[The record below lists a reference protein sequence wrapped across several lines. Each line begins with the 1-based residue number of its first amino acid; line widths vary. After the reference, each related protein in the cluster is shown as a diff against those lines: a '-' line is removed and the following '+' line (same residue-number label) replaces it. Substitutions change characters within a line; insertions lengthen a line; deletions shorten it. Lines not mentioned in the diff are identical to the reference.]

1 MKPRGILVFLFFLL
15 VNSEA
20 GISGQAGSGPH
31 LGQFVSVDVQRNL
44 DRLIAEEDTD
54 GDKKITVE
62 DTYVKGGGRGDKRFW
77 VLSTSGKRY
86 EVMGTYY
93 LSALLQELKL
103 AEDSGSQHAEIDVL
117 KLFESP
123 VRRVS
128 RSIREIYWDGLTRRI
143 DGQNLGA
150 LLTDEKIT
158 SSGFRYLYIPA
169 GDPEAYEYFSKVAK
183 QHPNLKLRVE
193 RLPKEITP
201 QYVRKELAGKHGL
214 LCLALERTSKDEY
227 VGVPFVVPGGRFNEM
242 YGWDSYFEALGLL
255 EDDRVDLA
263 KAMVDNFVYQI
274 THYGKILNANRTY
287 YLTRSQPPFLTSM
300 ALAVYEHLPK
310 HTASKTWL
318 KNVFRAAIKDY
329 YTVWRSK
336 PRLTETG
343 LSRYYGSGLGPP
355 PEVEEG
361 HFDAIYKPYADK
373 HKLEVRVFEEKYKAG
388 ELKVP
393 ELDEFFVHDR
403 CVRESGYDTTYRW
416 NWDGDRCADF
426 VTVDLNSLLYKIEV
440 DIANTIEKEFGG
452 TLRRADGSVET
463 SSIWDK
469 RAAKRKVLI
478 NKYLWN
484 KERGMFFDYD
494 FKKKKKQRPFVSA
507 ATLYPLWAGLAT
519 PQQAAK
525 VVENALPLLEE
536 AGGIA
541 GSTEESRGPLS
552 ESRPA
557 RQWDYPNGWA
567 PHQMLAWRGLR
578 NYGFNQIAQRLIYRW
593 LYTITRNAADYNG
606 TVPEKLDVVK
616 RSHEVFAEYGNV
628 GTEFAYITKEG
639 FGWMNASYQVGLRL
653 LSADLRMHLER
664 LVPPEWLFGVAERAS
679 HAECESTTDQGERT
693 TWVAGVQRLHSTKF
707 SGNASPN
714 HPKALQT
721 LTSSQGISHPAYPHH
736 RLPGSFFGISGL
748 RNSIDFSSPSLT
760 SK

>member
-1 MKPRGILVFLFFLL
+1 MKARRVFLFFSLLL

-31 LGQFVSVDVQRNL
+31 LGQSISVDVAKNL

-62 DTYVKGGGRGDKRFW
+62 DTYVKEEERGDKRFW
-77 VLSTSGKRY
+77 LLSTTEKCY
-86 EVMGTYY
+86 EVIGTYY
-93 LSALLQELKL
+93 LSNLLQELKL
-103 AEDSGSQHAEIDVL
+103 AQEAGSQHAQIEFQ

-128 RSIREIYWDGLTRRI
+128 RSIRELYWDGLTRRV
-143 DGQNLGA
+143 
-150 LLTDEKIT
+150 DEKNLEQALRDEKVT
-158 SSGFRYLYIPA
+158 GSGLHYLYVPA
-169 GDPEAYEYFSKVAK
+169 GDPEAYEYFSKVAE
-183 QHPNLKLRVE
+183 QQPDRRLRVE
-193 RLPKEITP
+193 RLPRRITP
-201 QYVRKELAGKHGL
+201 QYVRQNLEGRHGL
-214 LCLALERTSKDEY
+214 LCLALERTSKGEHR
-227 VGVPFVVPGGRFNEM
+227 GVPFVVPGGRFNEM

-255 EDDRVDLA
+255 EDGRVDLA

-300 ALAVYEHLPK
+300 ALAVYDRLPK
-310 HTASKTWL
+310 RTETKTWL
-318 KNVFRAAIKDY
+318 KNVLRAAIKDY
-329 YTVWRSK
+329 YTVWMSK

-355 PEVEEG
+355 PEVEED
-361 HFDAIYKPYADK
+361 HFDAIYKPHADQR
-373 HKLEVRVFEEKYKAG
+373 KLDVRAFEKKYNAG
-388 ELKVP
+388 EIRVP

-403 CVRESGYDTTYRW
+403 CVRESGHDTTYRW
-416 NWDGDRCADF
+416 SWDGDRCADF
-426 VTVDLNSLLYKIEV
+426 VTIDLNSLLYKIEV

-463 SSIWDK
+463 SSIWGR

-484 KERGMFFDYD
+484 NERGMFFDYD
-494 FKKKKKQRPFVSA
+494 FRNKKKQHLFVNA
-507 ATLYPLWAGLAT
+507 TTLYPLWAGLAS
-519 PQQAAK
+519 PDQAKK
-525 VVENALPLLEE
+525 VVENALPMLEQ
-536 AGGIA
+536 AGGIV
-541 GSTEESRGPLS
+541 GSTKESRGPLS

-567 PHQMLAWRGLR
+567 PHQMLAWRALL
-578 NYGFNQIAQRLIYRW
+578 NYGFNQTAQRVIYRW

-606 TVPEKLDVVK
+606 TVPEKLDVIT
-616 RSHEVFAEYGNV
+616 RSHKVFAEYGNV
-628 GTEFAYITKEG
+628 GVEFAYITKEG

-664 LVPPEWLFGVAERAS
+664 LVPPEWLLPF
-679 HAECESTTDQGERT
+679 
-693 TWVAGVQRLHSTKF
+693 F
-707 SGNASPN
+707 NIP
-714 HPKALQT
+714 
-721 LTSSQGISHPAYPHH
+721 TSSQGISHPAYPHH
-736 RLPGSFFGISGL
+736 RLPGSFFGISGF